1 MVDFFTSP
9 YFLLFARLCVGGVF
23 LASAVTKM
31 MDREGTAVSM
41 SRYPFLPSGFG
52 RFIAYTFPYL
62 ELAVGV
68 MLVLGL
74 FTRYAAIA
82 SVGMYVLFTGLITY
96 DLTRGQNQSC
106 HCFGR
111 LSAEKLTPVAVVR
124 NLLLL
129 ALSGLVFFA
138 FDGWVAIDASLNV
151 TLSGLGLIA
160 RNVALPPGESAVPVM
175 LLSLATVAAIVL
187 GGLAVATVRRTLQGI
202 SPR

>member
-23 LASAVTKM
+23 LASAITKM
-31 MDREGTAVSM
+31 LDREGTAVSM
-41 SRYPFLPSGFG
+41 SRYPFLPSGSG

-68 MLVLGL
+68 MLILGL

-96 DLTRGQNQSC
+96 DLTRGQSQSC

-138 FDGWVAIDASLNV
+138 FDGWIAIDASLNSA
-151 TLSGLGLIA
+151 LSGLGLIA
-160 RNVALPPGESAVPVM
+160 RNVALPSGESAVPVI

-187 GGLAVATVRRTLQGI
+187 GGLAVDTVRRTLQGI

>member
-23 LASAVTKM
+23 LASAITKL

-41 SRYPFLPSGFG
+41 SRYPFLPGGFG

-62 ELAVGV
+62 ELAVG
-68 MLVLGL
+68 LLLIFGL

-82 SVGMYVLFTGLITY
+82 SVAMYILFTGLITY
-96 DLTRGQNQSC
+96 DLTKGQNQSC

-129 ALSGLVFFA
+129 TLSVLVFA
-138 FDGWVAIDASLNV
+138 GFDGWLALDAP
-151 TLSGLGLIA
+151 LSSALPGLGLIA
-160 RNVALPPGESAVPVM
+160 RNVPLPAGGGSVPVIM
-175 LLSLATVAAIVL
+175 LALATVIAIVL
-187 GGLAVATVRRTLQGI
+187 GGQAVATVRRTLQGLGF
-202 SPR
+202 R